1 MDNVDSD
8 NEEEINNLIN
18 NSDREFITQFI
29 AEFILSA
36 NNTLDNSL
44 TTLEANIQVVR
55 DNEESKKPDKK
66 KKDEPW
72 KWIKKAKTNKQEP
85 IALTPEIQAELNE
98 IVSPME
104 IFELVTGLEELIDLL
119 VVQTNL
125 YAQQKWRNF
134 TVDNNELK
142 AFLEINYIMAI
153 NKLPTIAK
161 CWTTWL
167 EIISFKTQWFETAF
181 VKYFKIS
188 VLQTIR
194 MIIKQ
199 IESLK

>member
-36 NNTLDNSL
+36 NNKLDNSL

-72 KWIKKAKTNKQEP
+72 K
-85 IALTPEIQAELNE
+85 
-98 IVSPME
+98 
-104 IFELVTGLEELIDLL
+104 
-119 VVQTNL
+119 
-125 YAQQKWRNF
+125 
-134 TVDNNELK
+134 
-142 AFLEINYIMAI
+142 
-153 NKLPTIAK
+153 
-161 CWTTWL
+161 
-167 EIISFKTQWFETAF
+167 
-181 VKYFKIS
+181 
-188 VLQTIR
+188 
-194 MIIKQ
+194 
-199 IESLK
+199 